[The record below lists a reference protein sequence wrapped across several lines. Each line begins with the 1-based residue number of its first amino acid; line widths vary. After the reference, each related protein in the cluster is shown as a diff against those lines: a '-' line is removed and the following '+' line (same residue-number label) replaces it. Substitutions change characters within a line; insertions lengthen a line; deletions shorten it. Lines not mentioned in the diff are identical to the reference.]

1 MPFKKF
7 DEIKT
12 RQDLLSFFQTHFPDS
27 IEKIGIDLLV
37 KDYFTNPKGSLISI
51 KTKPYNLDGK
61 CVLVGDAAHA
71 MVPFYGQGMNC
82 GFEDILVLSEFLSQ
96 KLPIAQTLDLFSQTR
111 SKDAM
116 AMCDLALH
124 NYIEMRSE
132 VLNPKFLF
140 RKKLEAFLTRLFPKT
155 VIPLYSMVSFSR
167 IRYSVVVER
176 YERQTVWFERFL
188 MVLRG
193 VALGGFGLGL
203 YGVLRWRRVV

>member
-1 MPFKKF
+1 MPFKNF
-7 DEIKT
+7 DQIKT
-12 RQDLLSFFQTHFPDS
+12 KQDLLLFFETHFPDS

-37 KDYFTNPKGSLISI
+37 QDFFTNPKGSLISI
-51 KTKPYNLDGK
+51 KTKPYNLDEK
-61 CVLVGDAAHA
+61 CVIVGDAAHA

-82 GFEDILVLSEFLSQ
+82 GFEDILVLSEFLRKFPLLQ
-96 KLPIAQTLDLFSQTR
+96 ALDEFSKTR

-116 AMCDLALH
+116 AMCDLALF

-140 RKKLEAFLTRLFPKT
+140 RKKVEAFLTRIFPKS

-176 YERQTVWFERFL
+176 YERQTVWFER
-188 MVLRG
+188 
-193 VALGGFGLGL
+193 ALGVVKGMAIGGLGL
-203 YGVLRWRRVV
+203 GIYGILRWKRIV